1 VKTSLSVVTMFFV
14 SPALAMQIDGK
25 LDEPAWRQAIIYD
38 EFVQTMPNT
47 GKSPAVKTRAMLIT
61 SEDGIYIGIVN
72 QQKERSR
79 RYSSHDQYTSAD
91 FNIVYLDFAGSGN
104 TAYEF
109 VATLGG
115 GTMDGTYTRG
125 NKSNRDWD
133 GLWSVAV
140 SEDEDAWYSE
150 FFIPWSVATF
160 RSSDDTA
167 TRNMA
172 VSFMRYNMD
181 AQEIYFFPDTSRVL
195 STFTYDFQPFNV
207 QVAQSGSWA
216 ATPYFSGKWQVDDGE
231 QDDNL
236 GLDLVYKPNSAHQF
250 LLTLNPDFGQVES
263 DELVVNYTNIETLRS
278 DKRPFFTEN
287 QSLFDVRGPDNLKL
301 FHTRRIGGAS
311 SDGAG
316 IQEISLAAKSIH
328 SLASADV
335 GVFYA
340 REKDMPQSAGASF
353 LAGRWLRSDDHW
365 SLGQLV
371 TFAEV
376 PQRSRKAAMSN
387 LDFNY
392 RFSEQTTI
400 FANILASRVDDQ
412 HNVTM
417 GSAATVSAS
426 LRPLR
431 NWNNQLDFSYFS
443 DKLELNDLGYLP
455 RNDLIRAR
463 YTGEYSLVDFASD
476 SILRRIY
483 LKGIAEY
490 SQNSGG
496 DVLPSVHSAVVRLD
510 LKNRYSW
517 IGIAE
522 RRSSGID
529 DLIAADYGKVAMPAQ
544 HWFKMQ
550 VMSPS
555 SALFSYDVAGIVYQE
570 GLDAWA
576 RRVDI
581 NTKWFV
587 TDNLRVELNFQ
598 HIDSDDWLIGRGA
611 GTVNRYSRTLQKWG
625 MNLNSRLF
633 TNSDISWKIEWYGL
647 KATARQGYQVSGA
660 DLIHQADRPADML
673 RSALSMQIRYRYR
686 LAPLSDLY
694 AVYARSGSEV
704 GDDLNLSHTELM
716 ERTWRDPWENYLLLK
731 LSYRF

>member
-1 VKTSLSVVTMFFV
+1 MKASISVVTMFLV
-14 SPALAMQIDGK
+14 SPAFAIQIDGK
-25 LDEPAWRQAIIYD
+25 LDEPAWQQAIVYD
-38 EFVQTMPNT
+38 EFVQTLPNT
-47 GKSPAVKTRAMLIT
+47 GTPPAVKTRAMLIT

-72 QQKERSR
+72 QQEERSR
-79 RYSSHDQYTSAD
+79 RYSSHDQHTSAD
-91 FNIVYLDFAGSGN
+91 FNIVYLDFAGSGS

-125 NKSNRDWD
+125 NESNRDWD

-140 SEDEDAWYSE
+140 SEDKDAWYSE

-160 RSSDDTA
+160 RSSADAA

-172 VSFMRYNMD
+172 VSFMRYNIA

-195 STFTYDFQPFNV
+195 STFTYDFQPFDA
-207 QVAQSGSWA
+207 QIAQSGSWA
-216 ATPYFSGKWQVDDGE
+216 VTPYFSGTWQVDDGE
-231 QDDNL
+231 QDNNL

-278 DKRPFFTEN
+278 DKRPFFAEN
-287 QSLFDVRGPDNLKL
+287 QSLFDVRGPGNLKL

-311 SDGAG
+311 SDGLG
-316 IQEISLAAKSIH
+316 VQEISLAAKSIH

-340 REKDMPQSAGASF
+340 REKDMQHSAGSSF
-353 LAGRWLRSDDHW
+353 LAGRWLRSDDDW
-365 SLGQLV
+365 SLGQLA
-371 TFAEV
+371 TFVDV
-376 PQRSRKAAMSN
+376 PQMSRKAAMSN

-392 RFSEQTTI
+392 RVSEQTTI
-400 FANILASRVDDQ
+400 FANILASRVEDQ

-417 GSAATVSAS
+417 GRAATLSAS
-426 LRPLR
+426 LRPSR
-431 NWNNQLDFSYFS
+431 IWNNQLDFSYFS
-443 DKLELNDLGYLP
+443 DQLELNDLGYLP
-455 RNDLIRAR
+455 RNDLVRAR
-463 YTGEYSLVDFASD
+463 YTGEYSLVDFPSD
-476 SILRRIY
+476 STFRRIY

-490 SQNSGG
+490 SQNTGG
-496 DVLPSVHSAVVRLD
+496 DVLPSVHSAVMRLD

-517 IGIAE
+517 IGVAE

-529 DLIAADYGKVAMPAQ
+529 DLIAADHGKVAMPAQ

-550 VMSPS
+550 LVSPTS
-555 SALFSYDVAGIVYQE
+555 DLYSYDVAGIVYQE
-570 GLDAWA
+570 GLDEWA
-576 RRVDI
+576 RRADI

-587 TDNLRVELNFQ
+587 TDNIRVELNFQ
-598 HIDSDDWLIGRGA
+598 HIDSDDWFIGRGA

-625 MNLNSRLF
+625 LNLNSRLS

-647 KATARQGYQVSGA
+647 KATGQEGYQVSA
-660 DLIHQADRPADML
+660 LDLIPRAERPEDIL
-673 RSALSMQIRYRYR
+673 RSALSMQVRYRYK

-694 AVYARSGSEV
+694 LVYARSGSEV
-704 GDDLNLSHTELM
+704 GAGLNVSHTELM
-716 ERTWRDPWENYLLLK
+716 RRTWQAPKENYLLLK
-731 LSYRF
+731 LNYRL